1 MVQVEKDLSL
11 RRDDSSAVFAV
22 ISSECEK
29 SFPVRQF
36 KTLELN
42 HYPMAERLEEI
53 AGVE

>member
-1 MVQVEKDLSL
+1 MTVPPFLLSFRADARNL
-11 RRDDSSAVFAV
+11 SAAT
-22 ISSECEK
+22 
-29 SFPVRQF
+29 QF